1 MNITPIIPCFY
12 DWHSNWTMYCEN
24 NNHNQKTGELKWQDI
39 QEVIEVEEVMDAAV
53 VQVMEEVT
61 VGQVTAEADQVTGE
75 KVDIVQGQEMDTH
88 NIILGMDGNLPIA
101 RLLKR
106 KWGVEFARAM
116 KFIIETGISGIT
128 AQAI

>member
-101 RLLKR
+101 GLLKR
-106 KWGVEFARAM
+106 KWGVGFARAM

>member
-1 MNITPIIPCFY
+1 MNISPISPCFY

-24 NNHNQKTGELKWQDI
+24 YNHNQKTGELKWQDI

-101 RLLKR
+101 GLLKR
-106 KWGVEFARAM
+106 KWGVGFARAM

>member
-1 MNITPIIPCFY
+1 MPILPCFY

-24 NNHNQKTGELKWQDI
+24 NNYNQKTGELKWQDI

-101 RLLKR
+101 GLLKR
-106 KWGVEFARAM
+106 KWGVGFARAM